1 MKAAV
6 KYGYE
11 IEILKVHHFS
21 RIQDLFKEYVSDF
34 YELKKKATAE
44 KNNTTTKIAK
54 LHLNSLY
61 GIFGRSLNV
70 LSTKVPESPEKEIDI
85 VSKYPVKSIINVN
98 EHTNIFLTYSN
109 VDFNLIKETN
119 SELNIN
125 LLLQPMQIVKSN
137 VALAS
142 AITAIARIE
151 MMKYKTIPGLKV
163 LYTDT
168 DSIFTN
174 MELPANMVGDDLG
187 QMKDE

>member
-142 AITAIARIE
+142 AITAYARIE

>member
-142 AITAIARIE
+142 AITAYARIE

-174 MELPANMVGDDLG
+174 MELPSNMVGDDIG

>member
-174 MELPANMVGDDLG
+174 MELPSNMVGDDLG

>member
-70 LSTKVPESPEKEIDI
+70 LSTKVPESPAKEIDI
-85 VSKYPVKSIINVN
+85 VS
-98 EHTNIFLTYSN
+98 
-109 VDFNLIKETN
+109 
-119 SELNIN
+119 
-125 LLLQPMQIVKSN
+125 
-137 VALAS
+137 
-142 AITAIARIE
+142 
-151 MMKYKTIPGLKV
+151 
-163 LYTDT
+163 
-168 DSIFTN
+168 
-174 MELPANMVGDDLG
+174 
-187 QMKDE
+187 

>member
-142 AITAIARIE
+142 AITAYARIE

-174 MELPANMVGDDLG
+174 MELPSNMVGDDLG